1 MVPTPLFTVNNSN
14 GNYLNIP
21 NQLVT
26 IATTYLTRDTS
37 GASNVNVQNGLDF
50 SADQLVLLNSIG
62 NENCEV
68 VSRVSSATS
77 VLINFTSSYVFNHT
91 VGEPISSILYDQIII
106 ESATSLT
113 GSYSVLA
120 TIPFQFSST
129 NTIYYHA
136 AGASTT
142 AYRIKFKNSY
152 STVVSD
158 YSDPA
163 VSSSFGSTTAGYLI
177 NEVRA
182 LVGNTTLP
190 DEFFISAINDA
201 RKVVNTN
208 FAYGRVNEWRE
219 EFEFPIQML
228 AGRNYVELPSD
239 IDFNETNRTLLNARY
254 ARQSVAA
261 NLPIA
266 YVDKRRW
273 NSVAYQNRYST
284 TTAAVLIGATSMTLT
299 TTGDFPASGTV
310 FAATDD
316 PTQSIIT
323 ITYTGNNLATNTLT
337 GVSGVTR
344 NLPADCQIWAY
355 STFSYPFFFT
365 VYDNRLWFERPIP
378 TALQGKNLYLDY
390 YKKMVDITYMSD
402 VLPEHFRDCYR
413 DYLKFAIKRRR
424 DDSIGENDEDYKR
437 FISSL
442 KVILGNPYTG
452 QFQIVIT

>member
-1 MVPTPLFTVNNSN
+1 MNPTPLFTVNNSN

-26 IATTYLTRDTS
+26 LATTYLTRDTS

-50 SADQLVLLNSIG
+50 AVDQIALLGIPGTETCESISRISAITAS
-62 NENCEV
+62 
-68 VSRVSSATS
+68 
-77 VLINFTSSYVFNHT
+77 LISFSTTYSFNHL
-91 VGEPISSILYDQIII
+91 VGEPISSLMYNQIVI

-113 GSYSVLA
+113 GTYSVLA
-120 TIPFQFSST
+120 TISFQFSST

-142 AYRIKFKNSY
+142 AYRVKFKNSY
-152 STVVSD
+152 SAVESG

-163 VSSSFGSTTAGYLI
+163 TSGSFDSTTAGYLI

-182 LVGNTTLP
+182 LVGNTSLP

-208 FAYGRVNEWRE
+208 FAYGRVNEWRQ
-219 EFEFPIQML
+219 EFEYPIQML
-228 AGRNYVELPSD
+228 AGRNYVDLPTD

-284 TTAAVLIGATSMTLT
+284 TTGAVLTGATSIALT
-299 TTGDFPASGTV
+299 STGDFPASGTV

-316 PTQSIIT
+316 PTQSIIS

-337 GVSGVTR
+337 GVTGVTR
-344 NLPADCQIWAY
+344 DLPADCQIWAY

-365 VYDNRLWFERPIP
+365 VYDGRLWFERPIP

-390 YKKMVDITYMSD
+390 YKKMEDISYMSD

-437 FISSL
+437 FMSSL